1 MKRKRF
7 IKLCMANGMSRMG
20 ASNFAKLVQSE
31 QKIRELHNSTS
42 RLTGQLERIE
52 SISYAE
58 VAQKM
63 CLARRRAV

>member
-1 MKRKRF
+1 MEFKEAMRIWKRM
-7 IKLCMANGMSRMG
+7 C

-63 CLARRRAV
+63 CLARR

>member
-7 IKLCMANGMSRMG
+7 IKLCMANGMSRMS
-20 ASNFAKLVQSE
+20 ASNFAKLVQNE
-31 QKIRELHNSTS
+31 QKIRELNNSIS
-42 RLTGQLERIE
+42 RLTRQVERIE

-63 CLARRRAV
+63 CLARR

>member
-7 IKLCMANGMSRMG
+7 NKLCMANGMSRMG

-63 CLARRRAV
+63 CLARR

>member
-31 QKIRELHNSTS
+31 QRIRELHNSIS

-52 SISYAE
+52 SISYTE

-63 CLARRRAV
+63 CLARR

>member
-7 IKLCMANGMSRMG
+7 IKLCMANGMSRRG

-31 QKIRELHNSTS
+31 QKIRELHNSIS
-42 RLTGQLERIE
+42 RLTGQLGRIE
-52 SISYAE
+52 SISYTE

-63 CLARRRAV
+63 CLARR